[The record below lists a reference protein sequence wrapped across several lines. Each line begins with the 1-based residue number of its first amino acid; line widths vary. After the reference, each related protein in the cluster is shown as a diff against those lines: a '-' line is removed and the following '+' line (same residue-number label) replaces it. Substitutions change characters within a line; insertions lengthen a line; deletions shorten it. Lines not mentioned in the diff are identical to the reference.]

1 MNTTA
6 DNFILIVDDDTE
18 LAQLVSDFL
27 QTNGYTTRIEHNG
40 LNAVKRIVNEQ
51 PALVVLDVM
60 LPDMDGLSVCRSVR
74 YGHPSVEGVY
84 DGPILMLT
92 ALDNDIDEVAG
103 LETGADDYLAKP
115 VRSRVLLAR
124 VRALLRR
131 NPNEQSVAP
140 LTAERTD
147 PQLND
152 AQDQSSLIKFKNL
165 VIDTKY
171 QTAEHKGQAVDLTT
185 AEFELLAL
193 LARRPGEICTRDF
206 ISEHFSRL
214 GYESSNRTID
224 LRVSRI
230 RKKLGDDNSPSTR
243 IRTIHGKGYL
253 FVGDR

>member
-1 MNTTA
+1 MNA
-6 DNFILIVDDDTE
+6 KSNNYILIVDDDVE
-18 LAQLVSDFL
+18 LAQLVADFL
-27 QTNGYTTRIEHNG
+27 TTNGYQTEIETNG
-40 LNAVKRIVNEQ
+40 LNAVEKIITEQ
-51 PALVVLDVM
+51 PTLVVLDVM
-60 LPDMDGLSVCRSVR
+60 LPDMDGLSVCRQVR
-74 YGHPSVEGVY
+74 YGQAGIEGTY

-131 NPNEQSVAP
+131 NPHENETAP
-140 LTAERTD
+140 EPKQATTTTS
-147 PQLND
+147 N
-152 AQDQSSLIKFKNL
+152 SLIQFDDL

-171 QTAEHKGQAVDLTT
+171 QTAEKDGKVVDLTT

-193 LARRPGEICTRDF
+193 LASKPGVICDRKF
-206 ISEHFSRL
+206 ISKHFSHL

-230 RKKLGDDNSPSTR
+230 RKKLGDENNPSTR
-243 IRTIHGKGYL
+243 IRTVHGKGYL

>member
-1 MNTTA
+1 MSING
-6 DNFILIVDDDTE
+6 NNWILIVDDDAE
-18 LAQLVSDFL
+18 LAQLVADFL
-27 QTNGYTTRIEHNG
+27 HTNGYTTKIEHNG
-40 LNAVKRIVNEQ
+40 LKAVSTIINEQ

-60 LPDMDGLSVCRSVR
+60 LPDMDGLSVCRAVR
-74 YGHPSVEGVY
+74 YGHTGVQGTY

-131 NPNEQSVAP
+131 NPTELESA
-140 LTAERTD
+140 
-147 PQLND
+147 QLND
-152 AQDQSSLIKFKNL
+152 VQNEPVTEPRDESSLLKFDNL

-171 QTAEHKGQAVDLTT
+171 QTATYKGEVVDLTT

-193 LARRPGEICTRDF
+193 LAKQPGVICTRDF
-206 ISEHFSRL
+206 ISEHFSKL
-214 GYESSNRTID
+214 GYESTHRTID

-230 RKKLGDDNSPSTR
+230 RKKLGDDSSPSTR

>member
-1 MNTTA
+1 MMNGK
-6 DNFILIVDDDTE
+6 DNNWILVVDDDTE
-18 LAQLVSDFL
+18 LAQLVAGFL
-27 QTNGYTTRIEHNG
+27 ETNGYKTKIENNG
-40 LNAVKRIVNEQ
+40 LKAVQTIITEQ

-60 LPDMDGLSVCRSVR
+60 LPDMDGLSVCRQAR
-74 YGHPSVEGVY
+74 YGYPGLEGTY

-131 NPNEQSVAP
+131 NPHETPASLPRTEQQPEEKTEDEA
-140 LTAERTD
+140 
-147 PQLND
+147 
-152 AQDQSSLIKFKNL
+152 LIKFDDL
-165 VIDTKY
+165 VIDKKY
-171 QTAEHKGQAVDLTT
+171 QSAEKDGKVVDLTT

-193 LARRPGEICTRDF
+193 LASNPGVICDREF
-206 ISEHFSRL
+206 ISEHFAKL

-230 RKKLGDDNSPSTR
+230 RKKLGDDNNPSTR

>member
-1 MNTTA
+1 MMNGK
-6 DNFILIVDDDTE
+6 DNNWILVVDDDIE
-18 LAQLVSDFL
+18 LAQLVSGFL
-27 QTNGYTTRIEHNG
+27 ETNGYKTKVEHNG
-40 LNAVKRIVNEQ
+40 LKALQTIITEQ

-60 LPDMDGLSVCRSVR
+60 LPDMDGLSVCRQAR
-74 YGHPSVEGVY
+74 HGYPGLEGNY

-131 NPNEQSVAP
+131 NPHEVPP
-140 LTAERTD
+140 LPSTETQASE
-147 PQLND
+147 PVE
-152 AQDQSSLIKFKNL
+152 DQAVIKFDDL
-165 VIDTKY
+165 VIDKKY
-171 QTAEHKGQAVDLTT
+171 QSAVQNGKVVDLTT

-193 LARRPGEICTRDF
+193 LASNPGVICDREF
-206 ISEHFSRL
+206 ISAHFHKL

-230 RKKLGDDNSPSTR
+230 RKKLGDENHPSTR